1 MRYLKTKSQMDQFL
15 VVEEPHPVTKMRV
28 NKLHT
33 CGSGRR
39 TERGSKK

>member
-15 VVEEPHPVTKMRV
+15 VVEEPHPVTEMCV

-33 CGSGRR
+33 CVVQDEEQS
-39 TERGSKK
+39 E